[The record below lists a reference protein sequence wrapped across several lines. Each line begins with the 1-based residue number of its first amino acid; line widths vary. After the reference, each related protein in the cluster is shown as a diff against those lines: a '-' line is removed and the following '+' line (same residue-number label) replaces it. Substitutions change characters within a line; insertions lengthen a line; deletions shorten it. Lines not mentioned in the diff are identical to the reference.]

1 MALVEETWR
10 GLAADIGAS
19 GEKATEWWTKLVQAY
34 SEDRRKFHNINYLAI
49 KLENYETI
57 KCKLKNRSAVGIA
70 IFFHHFEY
78 DPKMVDCFKKNLEHF
93 DNFANDCGITS
104 DSDLYKSVVDL
115 LESVDTHSTDEH
127 KTDGVYGADDCHYF
141 LDLDMVILG
150 SDAEYYATEYAT
162 NIQAEYDFLPDTMYK
177 GLRLKVLQSF
187 LQIPNIF
194 ATKEFRE
201 KYEQKARANI
211 QKEVEKL
218 K

>member
-1 MALVEETWR
+1 MASVEETWR
-10 GLAADIGAS
+10 GLAKDIGAS
-19 GEKATEWWTKLVQAY
+19 EEKTSEWWTRIVQAY
-34 SEDRRKFHNINYLAI
+34 SEESRKFHNINYLAI
-49 KLENYETI
+49 KLENFETI
-57 KCKLKNRSAVGIA
+57 KCKLKNRNAVGIA

-93 DNFANDCGITS
+93 DIFANDCAIKS
-104 DSDLYKSVVDL
+104 ESELYKSVVSL

-127 KTDGVYGADDCHYF
+127 KTGGVFGAEDGHYF
-141 LDLDMVILG
+141 LDLDMAVLG
-150 SDAEYYATEYAT
+150 GDSEYYATEYAT
-162 NIQAEYDFLPDTMYK
+162 NIQAEYDFLPEPMYK

-201 KYEQKARANI
+201 KYEEQARANI

>member
-1 MALVEETWR
+1 MCELSWSTRETTTPCE
-10 GLAADIGAS
+10 GLSLSHRRHAPPILDTS
-19 GEKATEWWTKLVQAY
+19 RDMQ
-34 SEDRRKFHNINYLAI
+34 EDVTQHG
-49 KLENYETI
+49 
-57 KCKLKNRSAVGIA
+57 S
-70 IFFHHFEY
+70 FEY

-93 DNFANDCGITS
+93 DIFANDCAIKS
-104 DSDLYKSVVDL
+104 ESELYKSVVSL

-127 KTDGVYGADDCHYF
+127 KTGGVFGAEDGHYF
-141 LDLDMVILG
+141 LDLDMAVLG
-150 SDAEYYATEYAT
+150 GDSEYYATEYAT
-162 NIQAEYDFLPDTMYK
+162 NIQAEYDFLPEPMYK

-201 KYEQKARANI
+201 KYEEQARANI